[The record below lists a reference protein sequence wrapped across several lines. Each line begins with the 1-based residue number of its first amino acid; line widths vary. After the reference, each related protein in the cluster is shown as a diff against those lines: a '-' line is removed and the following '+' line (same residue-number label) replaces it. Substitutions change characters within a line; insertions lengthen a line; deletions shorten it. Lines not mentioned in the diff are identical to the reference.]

1 MFTSKNQSK
10 IYIPI
15 LLLLFISMI
24 ICISIGSVTLPF
36 KEVVEILIKGF
47 KRIFEGIQPLS
58 ANETI
63 ILKIRLPR
71 ILSSFLVGASLAIS
85 GASMQGLLRNP

>member
-47 KRIFEGIQPLS
+47 KRIFEGHPAPLS

-63 ILKIRLPR
+63 ILK
-71 ILSSFLVGASLAIS
+71 
-85 GASMQGLLRNP
+85 